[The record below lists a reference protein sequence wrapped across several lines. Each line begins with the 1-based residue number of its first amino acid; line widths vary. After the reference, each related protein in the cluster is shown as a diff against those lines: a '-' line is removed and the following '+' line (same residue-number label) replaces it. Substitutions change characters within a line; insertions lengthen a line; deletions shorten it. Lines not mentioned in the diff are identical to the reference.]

1 MRQNSMTNFSFNEFF
16 SFVKQR
22 IIGND
27 KQLKQLCFGIWKN
40 YRNVISNEDYRA
52 ENYMLTGTS
61 GSGKTEFFRAVRDF
75 FKQKHINVPVVQ
87 IDLSQITE
95 TGFKGNNMDFIPQT
109 ILKNFPECGGTAICF
124 LDEADKKLKP
134 TFDAHGNNVNS
145 NIQSNLL
152 TLVEG
157 IESTYEINDRNYPYD
172 SNKTMFIFAGAFQEL
187 RNTILPP
194 DKRTAGVGRDIG
206 HRKNSHFDEITLDD
220 MIKFGMQKE
229 LAGRISRVVN
239 FQKIP
244 EDTMKKIL
252 REKAK
257 QIAADN
263 NVQIEI
269 SNKAIEELLEI
280 SYTELGMRKPMN
292 KISELIDDALICVID
307 NENFSFNKYR
317 IFIDSCEQ
325 SRAEII
331 KSEEKN
337 HFEV

>member
-1 MRQNSMTNFSFNEFF
+1 MS
-16 SFVKQR
+16 
-22 IIGND
+22 
-27 KQLKQLCFGIWKN
+27 
-40 YRNVISNEDYRA
+40 
-52 ENYMLTGTS
+52 
-61 GSGKTEFFRAVRDF
+61 DF
-75 FKQKHINVPVVQ
+75 K
-87 IDLSQITE
+87 
-95 TGFKGNNMDFIPQT
+95 
-109 ILKNFPECGGTAICF
+109 
-124 LDEADKKLKP
+124 
-134 TFDAHGNNVNS
+134 
-145 NIQSNLL
+145 
-152 TLVEG
+152 
-157 IESTYEINDRNYPYD
+157 
-172 SNKTMFIFAGAFQEL
+172 
-187 RNTILPP
+187 
-194 DKRTAGVGRDIG
+194 
-206 HRKNSHFDEITLDD
+206 
-220 MIKFGMQKE
+220 KE